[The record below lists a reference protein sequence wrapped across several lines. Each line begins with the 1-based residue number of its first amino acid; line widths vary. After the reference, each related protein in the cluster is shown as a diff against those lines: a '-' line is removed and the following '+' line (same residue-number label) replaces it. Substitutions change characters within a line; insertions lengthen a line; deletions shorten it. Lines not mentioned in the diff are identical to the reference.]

1 VINVPTVLS
10 ENWGVNTKEIQEKQ
24 EKFASDQE
32 KAINDRIE
40 KMQAQLETMKIKV
53 A

>member
-1 VINVPTVLS
+1 VINVSTVLS
-10 ENWGVNTKEIQEKQ
+10 ENWGVNTKEIKEKQ
-24 EKFASDQE
+24 KFASDQE

-40 KMQAQLETMKIKV
+40 EMQAQLETMKIKV